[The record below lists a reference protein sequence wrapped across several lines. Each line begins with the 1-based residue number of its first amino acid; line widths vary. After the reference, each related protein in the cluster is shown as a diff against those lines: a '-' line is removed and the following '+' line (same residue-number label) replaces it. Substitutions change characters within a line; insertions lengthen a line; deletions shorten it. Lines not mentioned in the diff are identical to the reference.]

1 MSLSTNTFPRPTPA
15 TARVKTIPG
24 GARENPAQASPRTA
38 LPVLPKPGPNSEQG
52 QDPVKPEKRFHK
64 GDIWL
69 VIDDPA
75 QPPIGTELWS
85 NRPAII
91 VSNNVT
97 GNHSGFVQVVYL
109 TTSASKRSGPTH
121 IMVPAPLVGKNQP
134 QNEVMALCE
143 QIHTVDV
150 SRLGQQLGALS
161 RSRMHEIDQALALT
175 LSIGRNPDSYA
186 LFKKWEKYIQLY
198 GIDMAGEIQ
207 ALAGHTTDQ
216 RVEALARAFALV
228 SSERD
233 SYKRLYETS
242 QQMPEAL
249 DLVQKTLTGPLPILP
264 EVGQHTS

>member
-1 MSLSTNTFPRPTPA
+1 MSLSTSTLPCPTPA
-15 TARVKTIPG
+15 TARAKAVPA
-24 GARENPAQASPRTA
+24 GAPATSAQVLAHTA
-38 LPVLPKPGPNSEQG
+38 PPMQPKPGVTPTQG
-52 QDPVKPEKRFHK
+52 QSPVKPEKRFQK
-64 GDIWL
+64 GDIWM

-109 TTSASKRSGPTH
+109 TTSTSKRSGPTH
-121 IMVPAPLVGKNQP
+121 IMVPAPLMGKNQP
-134 QNEVMALCE
+134 HDEVMALCE

-150 SRLGQQLGALS
+150 SRLRQQLGALS
-161 RSRMHEIDQALALT
+161 RNRMHEIDQALALT

-186 LFKKWEKYIQLY
+186 LFKKWEKYIQQF

-216 RVEALARAFALV
+216 RVEALSRAFALV

-242 QQMPEAL
+242 QQMSQAL
-249 DLVQKTLTGPLPILP
+249 DLVQKTLTGPLPVIP
-264 EVGQHTS
+264 EAETI

>member
-1 MSLSTNTFPRPTPA
+1 MSLSTSTLPRPTPA
-15 TARVKTIPG
+15 TAR
-24 GARENPAQASPRTA
+24 AQAVPAGAPATSGQMLAHTA
-38 LPVLPKPGPNSEQG
+38 PPMQPKPGAMPTQG
-52 QDPVKPEKRFHK
+52 HPSVKPEKRFQK
-64 GDIWL
+64 GDIWM

-109 TTSASKRSGPTH
+109 TTSTSKRSGPTH
-121 IMVPAPLVGKNQP
+121 IMVPAPLMGKNQP
-134 QNEVMALCE
+134 HDEVMALCE

-150 SRLGQQLGALS
+150 SRLRQQLGALS
-161 RSRMHEIDQALALT
+161 RNRMHEIDQALALT

-186 LFKKWEKYIQLY
+186 LFKKWEKYIQQF

-249 DLVQKTLTGPLPILP
+249 DLVQKTLTGPLPIVRTG
-264 EVGQHTS
+264 EQDS

>member
-1 MSLSTNTFPRPTPA
+1 MSLSTSTLPRPTPA
-15 TARVKTIPG
+15 TARAKAVPA
-24 GARENPAQASPRTA
+24 GAPATSAQVLAHTASPM
-38 LPVLPKPGPNSEQG
+38 QG
-52 QDPVKPEKRFHK
+52 QPPVKPEKRFQK
-64 GDIWL
+64 GDIWM

-109 TTSASKRSGPTH
+109 TTSTSKRSGPTH
-121 IMVPAPLVGKNQP
+121 IMVPAPLMGKNQP
-134 QNEVMALCE
+134 HDEVMALCE

-150 SRLGQQLGALS
+150 SRLRQQLGALS
-161 RSRMHEIDQALALT
+161 RNRMHEIDQALALT

-186 LFKKWEKYIQLY
+186 LFKKWEKYIQQF

-264 EVGQHTS
+264 G

>member
-1 MSLSTNTFPRPTPA
+1 MSSSPITSAQAARPRPTPSV
-15 TARVKTIPG
+15 ARVAPAPASASAAATPSQETRY
-24 GARENPAQASPRTA
+24 AR
-38 LPVLPKPGPNSEQG
+38 
-52 QDPVKPEKRFHK
+52 

-69 VIDDPA
+69 VAENPT
-75 QPPIGTELWS
+75 QPPVGTELWS

-109 TTSASKRSGPTH
+109 TTSARKRSGPTH
-121 IMVPAPLVGKNQP
+121 IMVPAPMTGRNQP
-134 QNEVMALCE
+134 DAEAMVLCE

-150 SRLGQQLGALS
+150 SRLRKPLGTLS
-161 RSRMHEIDQALALT
+161 RNRMHEIDQAIALT

-186 LFKKWEKYIQLY
+186 LFKKWEKYIQVH

-216 RVEALARAFALV
+216 RVEALTRALALV
-228 SSERD
+228 TSQRD
-233 SYKRLYETS
+233 SYKALFETD

-249 DLVQKTLTGPLPILP
+249 HLVQDLVTAPLDVVAAAPRA
-264 EVGQHTS
+264 QQA